1 MIEQSDFTKLVTLA
15 VRQCGVIALSLRG
28 QIANDGKLEA
38 GFQSDS
44 ERLKKMRAAK
54 TKVDEIIQDVL
65 TLTAQSLYGDA
76 FTLDAEESA
85 GHVRTTVSARS
96 AERVVI
102 VDPVDGTLEYLEGK
116 DNYSVCVGVQRERRI
131 DDAIVYFPSRD
142 TAYIK
147 VRNTAYIAREFLR
160 AGTADAL
167 PLTSQSPS
175 TRTVYF
181 NRRVSDDMVRELT
194 DLGYH
199 LIDDEQDGL
208 GVPDA
213 LLHCLEGKAVCY
225 ISHTR
230 QIRDILLG
238 TIIAAA
244 PNGHELDWHGRPLQW
259 PSMKRLPNAIFGI
272 GAPPADLIEVCHR
285 HIASTELRGQ

>member
-1 MIEQSDFTKLVTLA
+1 MIEQSDFTNLVTLA

-28 QIANDGKLEA
+28 QIANDGKVEA

-44 ERLKKMRAAK
+44 ERLKRMRAAK

-65 TLTAQSLYGDA
+65 TLTAQALYGDA

-85 GHVRTTVSARS
+85 GYVRTAVSERS

-116 DNYSVCVGVQRERRI
+116 DNYSVCVGVQREGRI

-142 TAYIK
+142 TAYLK
-147 VRNTAYIAREFLR
+147 VRHTAYIARGFLH
-160 AGTADAL
+160 AGTADAQ

-181 NRRVSDDMVRELT
+181 NRRVPNDMVRELV

-199 LIDDEQDGL
+199 LIDDEQDSL

-238 TIIAAA
+238 TMIAAA
-244 PNGHELDWHGRPLQW
+244 PNGYELDWHGRPLRW
-259 PSMKRLPNAIFGI
+259 PATRRLPNAIFGI
-272 GAPPADLIEVCHR
+272 GAPPADLIDVCRR
-285 HIASTELRGQ
+285 HIASTDLSGQ